1 MIEAAGFIALEA
13 SNADE
18 AIEILESRDDIR
30 VMFTDIQMPG
40 SMDGLK
46 LAQAVRGRWP
56 PIEIVA
62 TSGRVMLGEHD
73 LPARG
78 RFVPK
83 PYSAARDHQDAERT
97 DFVNRP
103 RSETIDP
110 DRHPDENARPKFRKF
125 NSVRAIAALFAL
137 SIGAT

>member
-1 MIEAAGFIALEA
+1 MPGLMTQRPVVLVVEDESFLRMNAVEMIEAAGFIALAA

-18 AIEILESRDDIR
+18 AIQILENRDDIR
-30 VMFTDIQMPG
+30 VVFTDIQMPG

-62 TSGRVMLGEHD
+62 TSGRVMLGEDD

-83 PYSAARDHQDAERT
+83 PYSAAQIAQT
-97 DFVNRP
+97 L
-103 RSETIDP
+103 SELT
-110 DRHPDENARPKFRKF
+110 
-125 NSVRAIAALFAL
+125 S
-137 SIGAT
+137 

>member
-1 MIEAAGFIALEA
+1 MPGLVTQRPVVLVVEDESFLRENAVEIIEAAGFVALQA

-18 AIEILESRDDIR
+18 AIQILESRDDIR

-78 RFVPK
+78 RFVAK
-83 PYSAARDHQDAERT
+83 PYSAAEIT
-97 DFVNRP
+97 
-103 RSETIDP
+103 
-110 DRHPDENARPKFRKF
+110 
-125 NSVRAIAALFAL
+125 RALCELTA
-137 SIGAT
+137 